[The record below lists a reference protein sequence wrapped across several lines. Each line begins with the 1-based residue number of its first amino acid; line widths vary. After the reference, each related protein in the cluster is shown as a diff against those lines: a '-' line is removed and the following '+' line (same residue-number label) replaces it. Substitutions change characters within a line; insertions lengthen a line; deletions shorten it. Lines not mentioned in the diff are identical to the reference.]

1 MNVKALKK
9 QLMAAIAMVC
19 VAAVALSSATYA
31 WFVQNARVTAT
42 GPSVTSNT
50 AYSLLI
56 SNGTDY
62 QKNWRTAVDM
72 ATTSGLT
79 PVSTK
84 GEQVTATNA
93 DALGATAGEIRFV
106 TSKDW
111 VNNLVTTY
119 DEVNKESI
127 ASGANKYYYTDTV
140 YLKAGQ
146 ASKIYLDGSVTDD
159 SAATGVKWPDGTGAV
174 KTWSFSAFATTATG
188 TEAIQLA
195 ATYDVNGTDT
205 NPNDDLKI
213 EDARALL
220 KTLRV
225 GLMVTD
231 TNDEYGVVTDPDND
245 VKGFYVYTLG
255 DDSALG
261 TGTESINTTTGDANG
276 ITAVIGPDTGKA
288 AGATLTKTTINN
300 TTVFANGTATGVPN
314 ITTAIATGSSNAFAA
329 DTTNKVA
336 IAAVEANDVVQV
348 DVYVWMEGCDYDV
361 TSGNLEKFAEST
373 IPGMSFGFCVGAA
386 N

>member
-1 MNVKALKK
+1 MVIV
-9 QLMAAIAMVC
+9 AAI
-19 VAAVALSSATYA
+19 ALSSATYA

-56 SNGTDY
+56 SNGASY
-62 QKNWRTAVDM
+62 QNNWRTAVDM
-72 ATTSGLT
+72 AATSGLT

-84 GEQVTATNA
+84 GEQVTSTNA
-93 DALGATAGEIRFV
+93 TALGATEGEIRFV

-111 VNNLVTTY
+111 INNLVTTY
-119 DEVNKESI
+119 DEVNKASI

-146 ASKIYLDGSVTDD
+146 ASKIYLDGSVTDG

-174 KTWSFSAFATTATG
+174 KTWSFSAFATTASG
-188 TEAIQLA
+188 TTADTLA
-195 ATYDVNGTDT
+195 ATYDHDNNGSTEA
-205 NPNDDLKI
+205 LKLV
-213 EDARALL
+213 DAQSLL

-231 TNDEYGVVTDPDND
+231 TNDEYSATNNTDD
-245 VKGFYVYTLG
+245 KGFYVYTLG
-255 DDSALG
+255 NDEALG
-261 TGTESINTTTGDANG
+261 SDTESINTTTGDANG

-288 AGATLTKTTINN
+288 EGASLTKTTIND
-300 TTVFANGTATGVPN
+300 TTAFANGTSTGVPN

-329 DTTNKVA
+329 DTDGKVA
-336 IAAVEANDVVQV
+336 IAEVKANDVVQV

-386 N
+386 